1 MIRQKAGPND
11 KRVIKRR
18 AFLRATANL
27 SALAA
32 TLSTSLGVN
41 ISQAV
46 AGGKTLLKL
55 DERRQIKLV
64 FFRRPGG
71 GDRTALREYALMV
84 EEGRVLLVNPD
95 GKRDLAKD
103 GQYLLEDGRLVTV
116 SNARITEVRAAKG
129 EPTKD

>member
-1 MIRQKAGPND
+1 MSRQKAGPND
-11 KRVIKRR
+11 KRVVKRR

-46 AGGKTLLKL
+46 AGGKTVLKL
-55 DERRQIKLV
+55 DERRQYKVI
-64 FFRRPGG
+64 FFRRPG
-71 GDRTALREYALMV
+71 GDRTALREYALIV
-84 EEGRVLLVNPD
+84 EEGRALLVNPD
-95 GKRDLAKD
+95 GKRALAKD
-103 GQYLLEDGRLVTV
+103 GAYLLEDGRLVAV
-116 SNARITEVRAAKG
+116 SGGRIAEVRAAKA